1 MSDLARHSLRHRTR
15 PLNVWVAG
23 EGPPLL
29 FLHGWG
35 LSGRAYRGAI
45 LALADRGYR
54 VVAPSIAVT
63 DNWSLSSVA
72 EIAAEAMAGMDAAP
86 APIVGH
92 SFGGNIGMAL
102 AHDHPDFVSALIAV
116 NSPLVTIG
124 GLRLGRILL
133 PGGHFRLAGHS
144 QAAMA
149 LVRSAA
155 SPGGMGALMRSARHF
170 LSAGHE
176 NALAELAARGL
187 PRAVVWAERDTLLPA
202 TIGVR
207 SAELLGVELTW
218 VRDDESWLLKAPPDH
233 DWPFRAPGHFADRIE
248 GLLSGLLPR
257 TNGAEQKDAPA

>member
-1 MSDLARHSLRHRTR
+1 MLDIARHRLRHRTR
-15 PLNVWVAG
+15 PLDVWVAG
-23 EGPPLL
+23 EGPSLL
-29 FLHGWG
+29 LLHGWG
-35 LSGRAYRGAI
+35 LSGRAYRSSM
-45 LALADRGYR
+45 LALADLGWR

-63 DNWSLSSVA
+63 ENWSLSSVA

-86 APIVGH
+86 GPIVGH

-102 AHDHPDFVSALIAV
+102 AHEHPDLVTALIAV

-124 GLRLGRILL
+124 GLRVGRILL

-155 SPGGMGALMRSARHF
+155 SPGGMAALLRSARHF

-176 NALAELAARGL
+176 DALAELAARNL
-187 PRAVVWAERDTLLPA
+187 PRAVLWAERDTLLPA

-207 SAELLGVELTW
+207 AAESLGVELTW
-218 VRDDESWLLKAPPDH
+218 IRSDDTWTRRDPPDH
-233 DWPFRAPGHFADRIE
+233 DWPFRAPAHFADTINE
-248 GLLSGLLPR
+248 LLGRLLPSG
-257 TNGAEQKDAPA
+257 TKG